1 MFLAKNQNHP
11 FFCLLL
17 HITATIMVWF
27 AWKLDWILATMY
39 TSDNQRD
46 KIGKQYAE
54 PQKITNILGVKIWRV
69 LL

>member
-1 MFLAKNQNHP
+1 
-11 FFCLLL
+11 
-17 HITATIMVWF
+17 
-27 AWKLDWILATMY
+27 MY